1 MIFLPHILQCFE
13 FDSSFGNT
21 PIERK
26 RWRKKEHYLEHDPS
40 YEIRKFGSNDIDW
53 IKWLF
58 NSPPPS
64 MVQYHSEC
72 WSSLF
77 CALFSVNS
85 IEWNIEMTSSFH
97 SDDLEYF
104 QVLQIWTKQFV
115 WIFIW
120 TIFVTSKERN
130 SVDKRKELEMNEIWN
145 RSISI
150 FNLHYFNLVEVEV
163 EVFHPV
169 GIIKIEQ
176 SISKRSSQS

>member
-1 MIFLPHILQCFE
+1 MQWFFFLIFCNVLNLIRVLATHQSKERDEEKKSITLNMIPVMKSGNLVQMIL
-13 FDSSFGNT
+13 
-21 PIERK
+21 IELND
-26 RWRKKEHYLEHDPS
+26 YL
-40 YEIRKFGSNDIDW
+40 I
-53 IKWLF
+53 
-58 NSPPPS
+58 PPPS

-130 SVDKRKELEMNEIWN
+130 SVDKRKELEI
-145 RSISI
+145 I
-150 FNLHYFNLVEVEV
+150 FNL
-163 EVFHPV
+163 
-169 GIIKIEQ
+169 
-176 SISKRSSQS
+176 

>member
-1 MIFLPHILQCFE
+1 
-13 FDSSFGNT
+13 
-21 PIERK
+21 
-26 RWRKKEHYLEHDPS
+26 
-40 YEIRKFGSNDIDW
+40 
-53 IKWLF
+53 
-58 NSPPPS
+58 
-64 MVQYHSEC
+64 
-72 WSSLF
+72 
-77 CALFSVNS
+77 
-85 IEWNIEMTSSFH
+85 MTSSFH

-130 SVDKRKELEMNEIWN
+130 SVDKRKELEM
-145 RSISI
+145 I
-150 FNLHYFNLVEVEV
+150 FNLYYFNLVEVEV